1 MLLVLTI
8 NWSSCSVSVSLEI
21 PEVVVRRIVN
31 GHEVVRIISEIDDYS
46 KMEEIFNQNVK
57 VSMYIPNFLVF
68 NLIMVG
74 VIFIDGEEI

>member
-1 MLLVLTI
+1 
-8 NWSSCSVSVSLEI
+8 
-21 PEVVVRRIVN
+21 
-31 GHEVVRIISEIDDYS
+31 
-46 KMEEIFNQNVK
+46 MEEIFNQNVK